1 MAALLWVLPMKVRR
15 KSACPGGEI
24 ISAETQTIN
33 VSQLSCIHLPRAF
46 QFDALYFFP
55 VFHHQTLLPGK
66 CATEERLSFSPLNL
80 RD

>member
-33 VSQLSCIHLPRAF
+33 VSLSVILHSSP
-46 QFDALYFFP
+46 Q
-55 VFHHQTLLPGK
+55 G
-66 CATEERLSFSPLNL
+66 FSI
-80 RD
+80 